1 VHPPSNRHV
10 VPQSANPTAGIRGMR
25 GIAILA
31 LTSIMCAGCG
41 PFGYLKK
48 VANEANRAVAE
59 AEASGAEE
67 YAPYEYWGAVAYLEQ
82 AKVLMGYSEYE
93 RSFDFGERSKQL
105 ANEAKIK
112 AQRVKK
118 GESVVHD
125 EKVAAPSDM
134 VDAEGKQIE
143 SVDEVQRDDAGEE
156 KDGANTSN
164 SKDAKPAAKPAAKKG
179 GES

>member
-1 VHPPSNRHV
+1 VHPPTNRHV
-10 VPQSANPTAGIRGMR
+10 VPRTVALRGLSR
-25 GIAILA
+25 GLAVSRGVAILA
-31 LTSIMCAGCG
+31 LTSFVCAGCG

-48 VANEANRAVAE
+48 VANDANRAVAE
-59 AEASGAEE
+59 AEAAGAEE

-105 ANEAKIK
+105 ANEAKVK

-125 EKVAAPSDM
+125 ENVAAPSDM

-143 SVDEVQRDDAGEE
+143 SVDEVQREDAGEE
-156 KDGANTSN
+156 KDGANTGT
-164 SKDAKPAAKPAAKKG
+164 AKPTNKKG
-179 GES
+179 GAS